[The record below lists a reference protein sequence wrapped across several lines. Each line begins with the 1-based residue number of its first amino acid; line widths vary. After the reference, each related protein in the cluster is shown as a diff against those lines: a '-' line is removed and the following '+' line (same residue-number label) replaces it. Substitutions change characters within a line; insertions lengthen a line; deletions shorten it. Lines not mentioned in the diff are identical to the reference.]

1 MKKGKSGN
9 MKKVLAC
16 VVAGMMIFQT
26 GCSNAGNKGE
36 PAESSVNSEEK
47 TDSTQDNAAG
57 NSSDG
62 NAEGNADGS
71 ADGNAKGN
79 ADGNA
84 DGNAEDNADASTEGN
99 ASAED
104 SLKVPA
110 ANIDIELDSS
120 VTDSEMVKRSLV
132 SIGNTARLQRVFDKI
147 NNGEKITVSYL
158 GGSITQG
165 MNATKSE
172 LCYAGVSS
180 AWLDEVFAK
189 NNSAS
194 GVNYV
199 NAGIPGTPSTL
210 GLLRSTKQLLFEDT
224 KSGESLEPDIV
235 FIEFAVNDGTD
246 PQSKAMYESLVRKT
260 LSREKHPAVILIFTV
275 LENGYSAQDHMKEIG
290 EHYDVGMISVKDAI
304 TPEIEAGRMNF
315 SGDYASDEAH
325 PNNVGHALIADFIKY
340 YFDNASER
348 IGEKPEEEIPQ
359 LPEKWKYGFYY
370 SGIKNIELAEI
381 ENGSF
386 ERKDIDCFTYKEGYV
401 HEKTGNE
408 PMTFTGDFSK
418 LLIAYR
424 QYKNENYGAAEVIID
439 GKHKCNLEGYS
450 ADGWGNV
457 ATELVLNDVAKKEHT
472 VEIKM
477 KEGDEE
483 KEFVLLDIGVC
494 E

>member
-36 PAESSVNSEEK
+36 PAESSVDSEEN
-47 TDSTQDNAAG
+47 TDSAKDNAADNNSENAGVGAYG
-57 NSSDG
+57 NTDG
-62 NAEGNADGS
+62 SIEGNADS
-71 ADGNAKGN
+71 
-79 ADGNA
+79 
-84 DGNAEDNADASTEGN
+84 STEGN
-99 ASAED
+99 AAAED

-110 ANIDIELDSS
+110 ANIDIELEGS

-224 KSGESLEPDIV
+224 KSGESLETDIV

-340 YFDNASER
+340 YFDKAAER
-348 IGEKPEEEIPQ
+348 IGEKPEEEIPE

-381 ENGSF
+381 ENGCF

-401 HEKTGNE
+401 HDKTGNA

-457 ATELVLNDVAKKEHT
+457 ATELVLNDVAKNEHT

>member
-36 PAESSVNSEEK
+36 PAESSV
-47 TDSTQDNAAG
+47 DSQENIDSAKDNAADNNSENSGVGAYG
-57 NSSDG
+57 NTDG
-62 NAEGNADGS
+62 SIEGNADS
-71 ADGNAKGN
+71 
-79 ADGNA
+79 
-84 DGNAEDNADASTEGN
+84 STEGN
-99 ASAED
+99 AAAED

-110 ANIDIELDSS
+110 ANIDIELDGP
-120 VTDSEMVKRSLV
+120 VTESEMVKRSLV

-340 YFDNASER
+340 YFDKATER

-401 HEKTGNE
+401 HEKTGNA

-439 GKHKCNLEGYS
+439 GKHKCNLEGLC

-483 KEFVLLDIGVC
+483 KEFILLDIGVC

>member
-16 VVAGMMIFQT
+16 VMAGMMIFQT

-36 PAESSVNSEEK
+36 PAESSVDSEEN
-47 TDSTQDNAAG
+47 TDSAKDNAADNNSENAGADAYG
-57 NSSDG
+57 NTEGSI
-62 NAEGNADGS
+62 EGNADS
-71 ADGNAKGN
+71 
-79 ADGNA
+79 
-84 DGNAEDNADASTEGN
+84 STEGN
-99 ASAED
+99 AAAED

-110 ANIDIELDSS
+110 ANIDIELDGS

-340 YFDNASER
+340 YFDKAAER
-348 IGEKPEEEIPQ
+348 IGEKPEKEIPQ
-359 LPEKWKYGFYY
+359 LPGKWKYGFYY

-386 ERKDIDCFTYKEGYV
+386 ERKDIDCVTYKEGYV
-401 HEKTGNE
+401 HDKTGNA

-450 ADGWGNV
+450 VDGWGNV

>member
-1 MKKGKSGN
+1 MKKEKSGN

-26 GCSNAGNKGE
+26 GCNNAGNKGE
-36 PAESSVNSEEK
+36 PAESSVDSEENTDSAKDNTADNNSENAGVGAYGN
-47 TDSTQDNAAG
+47 TDGSI
-57 NSSDG
+57 
-62 NAEGNADGS
+62 EGNADS
-71 ADGNAKGN
+71 
-79 ADGNA
+79 
-84 DGNAEDNADASTEGN
+84 STEGN
-99 ASAED
+99 AAAED

-110 ANIDIELDSS
+110 ANIDIELDGL

-340 YFDNASER
+340 YFDKAAER

-401 HEKTGNE
+401 HDKTGNA

-439 GKHKCNLEGYS
+439 GKHKCNLEGLC

>member
-36 PAESSVNSEEK
+36 PAESSVDSEEK
-47 TDSTQDNAAG
+47 TDSAKDNAADNNSENARADAYG
-57 NSSDG
+57 NTDG
-62 NAEGNADGS
+62 SIEGNADS
-71 ADGNAKGN
+71 
-79 ADGNA
+79 
-84 DGNAEDNADASTEGN
+84 STEGN
-99 ASAED
+99 AAAED
-104 SLKVPA
+104 SIKVPA
-110 ANIDIELDSS
+110 ANIDIELDGS

-224 KSGESLEPDIV
+224 ESGESLEPDIV

-246 PQSKAMYESLVRKT
+246 PQSKVMYESLVRKT

-340 YFDNASER
+340 YFDKAAER
-348 IGEKPEEEIPQ
+348 IGEKPEEEIPE

-386 ERKDIDCFTYKEGYV
+386 ERKDIDCVTYKEGYV

-457 ATELVLNDVAKKEHT
+457 ATELVLNDVAKNEHT